1 MPKTF
6 LETRFQSIK
15 VLFIALGTKQGATRN
30 GGV

>member
-1 MPKTF
+1 MPKIF

-15 VLFIALGTKQGATRN
+15 VLFIALGAKQGTTRD